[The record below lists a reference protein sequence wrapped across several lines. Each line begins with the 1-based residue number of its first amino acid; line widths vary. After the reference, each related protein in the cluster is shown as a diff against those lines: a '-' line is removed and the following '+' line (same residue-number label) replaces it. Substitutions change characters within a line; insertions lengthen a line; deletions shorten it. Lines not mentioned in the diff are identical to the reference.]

1 MLKDQ
6 KIKKFLDTLAS
17 KSSTPGGGSVAA
29 LTAAMSSALV
39 SMVGNLTL
47 GKEKYREVENDIENI
62 LGKSEK
68 LRSEFENLIEE
79 DIEAFN
85 QFMAVI
91 KLPKETFEQKEY
103 RKQQIQ
109 EALFEAAN
117 VPLRVAFKCK
127 DLLNICLEI
136 ARLGN
141 KNVISDAGV
150 GAVLAQAAFDS
161 AMLNVKVNLGM
172 IKDVNARNSI
182 TSEINALNGLIEGKK
197 EKILEIISEKI

>member
-1 MLKDQ
+1 MIKDQ
-6 KIKKFLDTLAS
+6 KIKTFLDTLAS

-47 GKEKYREVENDIENI
+47 GKEKYTEVENDIKNI
-62 LGKSEK
+62 LGESET
-68 LRSEFENLIEE
+68 LRNEFENLIEE

-85 QFMAVI
+85 QFMAVL
-91 KLPKETFEQKEY
+91 KLPKDTLEQKEY
-103 RKQQIQ
+103 RKQQMQ
-109 EALFEAAN
+109 EALFQAAN
-117 VPLRVAFKCK
+117 VPLRVAYKCK
-127 DLLNICLEI
+127 ELLNICLEI

-161 AMLNVKVNLGM
+161 ALLNVKVNLGM
-172 IKDVNARNSI
+172 IKSEKIRNGLV
-182 TSEINALNGLIEGKK
+182 SEINNLNDLIKGEK
-197 EKILEIISEKI
+197 EKILKIVSEKI